1 MAKNAGR
8 NVVTAWCFG
17 GGDVVH
23 GSLIFARLKMCHVSA
38 FNFLFFHHGM
48 T

>member
-1 MAKNAGR
+1 MAKNAGG

-23 GSLIFARLKMCHVSA
+23 GSVILRGWKCATFRHLILIFDHE
-38 FNFLFFHHGM
+38 
-48 T
+48 